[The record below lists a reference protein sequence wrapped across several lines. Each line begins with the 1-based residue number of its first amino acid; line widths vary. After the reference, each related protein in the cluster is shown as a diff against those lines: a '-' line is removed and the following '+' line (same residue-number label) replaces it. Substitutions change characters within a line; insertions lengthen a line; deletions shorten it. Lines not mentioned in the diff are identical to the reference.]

1 MTREELLIAAEAAEV
16 YQPCYGNMWED
27 DKGHL

>member
-16 YQPCYGNMWED
+16 YLPGHGHDWYDFAGNP
-27 DKGHL
+27 